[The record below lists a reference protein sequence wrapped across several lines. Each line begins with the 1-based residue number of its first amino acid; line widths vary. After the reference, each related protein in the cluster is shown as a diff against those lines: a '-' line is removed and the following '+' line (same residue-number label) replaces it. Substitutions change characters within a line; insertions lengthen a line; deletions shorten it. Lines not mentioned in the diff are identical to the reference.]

1 MNRKTI
7 IVTIVLALVTVIVT
21 VLCYYYFLEK
31 QYKLE
36 RVRFNERV
44 FSALTHVVSTVQEL
58 NKDIVA
64 PDPVADSISYFI
76 AYVNETPNPYL
87 LEELI
92 KREFEKSNLIVD
104 FEYGIYDCF
113 SDSIVYGS
121 SVSFDSG
128 ITPTPANKIQEVQR
142 KLNLDGHYFI
152 VLFPD
157 NSTYLISQFGY
168 FLLLAIMVVPGVFII
183 FLVYTIFVIFKQKKL
198 SDIRTD
204 FVNNMTHELKTPI
217 STIGLSAEA
226 LSSPNIA
233 DDPARMRQYVDI
245 IKSEN
250 GRLKNLVE
258 RVLQTASLTPK
269 KVTLKNEI
277 IDLHEVL
284 QKAIST
290 FELRAQERDGEVKSD
305 LKAASCVV
313 KGDLIHI
320 TNVIYNLLDN
330 AIKYS
335 EEEPHIE
342 VTTHNEDNK
351 LVLRVRDNGVGIS
364 RHHQRQIF
372 DKFYRIPTGNLH
384 SVRGYGLGLFYVKT
398 IMKAH
403 RATIHVESQPG
414 KGSTFILKFKT
425 VKPIIKSN
433 DA

>member
-7 IVTIVLALVTVIVT
+7 IVTVLLAVISLVIIIAGQVFWVRKAYH
-21 VLCYYYFLEK
+21 LQEK
-31 QYKLE
+31 Q
-36 RVRFNERV
+36 FNERV
-44 FSALTHVVSTVQEL
+44 FQALSNVVETVQVL
-58 NKDIVA
+58 NKDSVA
-64 PDPVADSISYFI
+64 PDPVSRVLDNYFV
-76 AYVNETPNPYL
+76 AYVNDTPQPYL
-87 LEELI
+87 LENLI
-92 KREFEKSNLIVD
+92 KSEFEKSDLIED

-121 SVSFDSG
+121 KVSFEPGARSE
-128 ITPTPANKIQEVQR
+128 PA
-142 KLNLDGHYFI
+142 KLIHELPKMQLDGHYFS
-152 VLFPD
+152 VLFP
-157 NSTYLISQFGY
+157 NKTR
-168 FLLLAIMVVPGVFII
+168 FII
-183 FLVYTIFVIFKQKKL
+183 KQLDFWMYSSIVILLIIIFFSYTVFVMLRQKKL

-233 DDPARMRQYVDI
+233 DDPSRMRQYVDI

>member
-7 IVTIVLALVTVIVT
+7 IVTVLLAVISLVIIIAGQVFWVRKAYN
-21 VLCYYYFLEK
+21 LQEK
-31 QYKLE
+31 Q
-36 RVRFNERV
+36 FNERV
-44 FSALTHVVSTVQEL
+44 FQALSNVVQTVQVL
-58 NKDIVA
+58 NKDSVA
-64 PDPVADSISYFI
+64 PDPVSRVLDNYFV
-76 AYVNETPNPYL
+76 AYVNDTPQPYL
-87 LEELI
+87 LENLI
-92 KREFEKSNLIVD
+92 KSEFEKSDLIED

-121 SVSFDSG
+121 KVSFEPGARSE
-128 ITPTPANKIQEVQR
+128 PA
-142 KLNLDGHYFI
+142 KLIHELPKMQLDGHYFS
-152 VLFPD
+152 VLFP
-157 NSTYLISQFGY
+157 NKTR
-168 FLLLAIMVVPGVFII
+168 FII
-183 FLVYTIFVIFKQKKL
+183 KQLDFWMYSSIVILLIIIFFSYTVFVMLRQKKL

>member
-7 IVTIVLALVTVIVT
+7 IVTVLLAVISLVIIIAGQVFWVRKAYN
-21 VLCYYYFLEK
+21 LQEK
-31 QYKLE
+31 Q
-36 RVRFNERV
+36 FNERV
-44 FSALTHVVSTVQEL
+44 FQALSNVVETVQVL
-58 NKDIVA
+58 NKDSVA
-64 PDPVADSISYFI
+64 PDPVSRVLDNYFV
-76 AYVNETPNPYL
+76 AYVNDTPQPYL
-87 LEELI
+87 LENLI
-92 KREFEKSNLIVD
+92 KSEFEKSDLIED

-121 SVSFDSG
+121 KVSFEPGARSE
-128 ITPTPANKIQEVQR
+128 PA
-142 KLNLDGHYFI
+142 KLIHELPKMQLDGHYFS
-152 VLFPD
+152 VLFP
-157 NSTYLISQFGY
+157 NKTR
-168 FLLLAIMVVPGVFII
+168 FII
-183 FLVYTIFVIFKQKKL
+183 KQLDFWMYSSIVILLIIIFFSYTVFVMLRQKKL

>member
-7 IVTIVLALVTVIVT
+7 IVTILLAVVSLVIIIAGQVFWVRKAYH
-21 VLCYYYFLEK
+21 LQEK
-31 QYKLE
+31 Q
-36 RVRFNERV
+36 FNERV
-44 FSALTHVVSTVQEL
+44 FQALSNVVRTVQIL
-58 NKDIVA
+58 NKDSVA
-64 PDPVADSISYFI
+64 PDPVSRVLDNYFV
-76 AYVNETPNPYL
+76 AYVNDTPQPYL
-87 LEELI
+87 LENLI
-92 KREFEKSNLIVD
+92 KTEFEKSDLIED

-113 SDSIVYGS
+113 NDSIVYGS
-121 SVSFDSG
+121 KVSFEPGARSE
-128 ITPTPANKIQEVQR
+128 PA
-142 KLNLDGHYFI
+142 KLIHELPKMQLDGHYFS
-152 VLFPD
+152 VLFP
-157 NSTYLISQFGY
+157 NKTR
-168 FLLLAIMVVPGVFII
+168 FII
-183 FLVYTIFVIFKQKKL
+183 KQLDFWMYSSIVILLIIIFFSYTVFVMLRQKKL

-226 LSSPNIA
+226 LSSPTIL
-233 DDPARMRQYVDI
+233 DSPDRLKQYVEI

-269 KVTLKNEI
+269 KVQLKNEI
-277 IDLHEVL
+277 IDLHQVL
-284 QKAIST
+284 EKAIST
-290 FELRAQERDGEVKSD
+290 FQLRANERDGEVSYE
-305 LKAASCVV
+305 LKAESCIV

-330 AIKYS
+330 AIKYT

-342 VTTHNEDNK
+342 VSTYNEDSK

-425 VKPIIKSN
+425 VKPIIKNIES
-433 DA
+433 